1 MKPKQFEF
9 TLNQIAVELS
19 ALLTASDGKQQ
30 DKVTDVI
37 AEVFAD
43 ENLDIAEAFNELIE
57 TPTVEVENRDEVIAD
72 KNEEFY
78 KEVYKNER

>member
-1 MKPKQFEF
+1 MKQKQFEF

-19 ALLTASDGKQQ
+19 ALLTASDLGQQ
-30 DKVTDVI
+30 DKVTNII

-57 TPTVEVENRDEVIAD
+57 TPVIEVENRDEVIAD

-78 KEVYKNER
+78 KEVFKNER